1 MLVRIQLVLLG
12 RMGHGHGGCWRL
24 LTPPGTPLFSSLK
37 VEPKRSLVSQ
47 AGTPKARPTALK
59 SRQLDVVMEE
69 GQGEELEVM
78 LSESDDSEFD
88 HDDEFPP
95 STDGDELS
103 KTEKTKRG
111 GKRSRAGI
119 QLSPSKCKANRVK
132 RAGCWKY
139 FKVVT
144 VASRKELGVMETKA
158 KCKFCHRSYLYHQ
171 GGITTTLNRHLDKC
185 TQYLNKLAQAKKNLA
200 QGRR

>member
-1 MLVRIQLVLLG
+1 
-12 RMGHGHGGCWRL
+12 
-24 LTPPGTPLFSSLK
+24 
-37 VEPKRSLVSQ
+37 
-47 AGTPKARPTALK
+47 
-59 SRQLDVVMEE
+59 
-69 GQGEELEVM
+69 M

-88 HDDEFPP
+88 LDDEFPP
-95 STDGDELS
+95 SIDGDELS

-132 RAGCWKY
+132 RVGCWKY

-171 GGITTTLNRHLDKC
+171 GGSTTTLNRHLDKC

-200 QGRR
+200 QASSVSSESTFSTGGRILDDYRSSLKPATVQALVCASSWIRGSRSSPILLTGEGDDGDIESVEFPKCVVASN